1 MTFPCCVFCFV
12 IRIVSCVPRLFKLC
26 FEVEDAGV
34 LLRKPRGI
42 GHHLKNSQWTMIE
55 HTFLIYLIGDEIN
68 TCADNLT
75 IDFDYYTTVNQLS
88 FSPASLLDMFW
99 IFANN
104 EIYSCLHL
112 FQFEILLLQGL
123 LTVGPVTTEMD
134 VYPDTKIQLHVRG
147 GSILPMQEPARNTV
161 HRYTGFLLYH
171 FIYYMTLSGYFKMK
185 FPVCIFQTDLTK
197 LLQSLR

>member
-1 MTFPCCVFCFV
+1 MAEFNVKISIQISLAPYGSLWHN
-12 IRIVSCVPRLFKLC
+12 R
-26 FEVEDAGV
+26 
-34 LLRKPRGI
+34 
-42 GHHLKNSQWTMIE
+42 
-55 HTFLIYLIGDEIN
+55 
-68 TCADNLT
+68 
-75 IDFDYYTTVNQLS
+75 LS

-123 LTVGPVTTEMD
+123 LTVGPVTNEMD

-161 HRYTGFLLYH
+161 HRYTGLLSYH

-185 FPVCIFQTDLTK
+185 ISSRLAGENESRFTVV
-197 LLQSLR
+197 